1 MRHVELSGWALEIAE
16 SRAERARGLLGRDGL
31 DPAHALVLARCRS
44 VHTVGMRFTI
54 DVLAFDG
61 DWTFLGIR
69 TLAPGRIAWP
79 RKGVR
84 AIIETAAGQ
93 GRSFSG
99 SLDGRTIRDA
109 LGTGRPRT

>member
-1 MRHVELSGWALEIAE
+1 MRYVELSGWALEIPE